1 MTFPETFEPSERRRR
16 SDAER
21 VMLMALFARLDTIAM
36 TLAMGVVVSLGLF
49 LATAILLI
57 QGAPAGVPVGPNL
70 NALSTFLPGYQVTWP
85 GALTGAF
92 YGFLIGAGV
101 GFVLSVLW
109 NFTHLVFIG
118 FAAIRGNWLD

>member
-1 MTFPETFEPSERRRR
+1 MAFPESYDGGEPKRRR
-16 SDAER
+16 DAER
-21 VMLMALFARLDTIAM
+21 ILLMALFARLDAVAM
-36 TLAMGVVVSLGLF
+36 TLATGTVVALGLF

-57 QGAPAGVPVGPNL
+57 KGAPEGVPVGPNL
-70 NALSTFLPGYQVTWP
+70 NALSTFLPGYRVTWP
-85 GALTGAF
+85 GALTGTF
-92 YGFLIGAGV
+92 YGFLIGAAV